1 MDRGKLN
8 VLQVAVMY
16 IGVIMGAGFASGRE
30 TWQFFGV
37 FGKAGIHGV
46 LLATAGFV
54 VFGHMIS
61 YIAIS
66 KDTQE
71 LGKVV
76 SPFNSNVVDDIIG
89 WVIAIMYYSMIIAM
103 SAAGGSLLE
112 YQFGVNKIV
121 GGTII
126 VVLTVITA
134 AGDFQRIS
142 GVFRKLIP
150 ITFTVVMI
158 AIVMV
163 LMRGQDQSGP
173 VTGYDPGVMTPT
185 PLVAALVFVSYD
197 CLGMITMAAATAV
210 RAKNR
215 KTAFAG
221 SLLGTLLLG
230 ILTLALLLV
239 ILTDMDLASRL
250 DLPML
255 GYAMKVSPVLNVVY
269 AVVLYTAVY
278 STAAST
284 YYGFST
290 KLKEGKS
297 RIWIMVFGAAAG
309 LIIGLSG
316 FKRIVEILYPL
327 QGYIGFV
334 VLLLIAV
341 NYGNEVRK
349 NRKKSLSHSGK

>member
-8 VLQVAVMY
+8 VIQVAVMY

-37 FGKAGIHGV
+37 FGKDGIKGI
-46 LLATAGFV
+46 LLATVCFV

-76 SPFNSNVVDDIIG
+76 SPFNSKVVDDVIG
-89 WVIAIMYYSMIIAM
+89 WVLAIIYYSMIIAM

-112 YQFGVNKIV
+112 YQFGVKKIV

-126 VVLTVITA
+126 VVLTVATA

-142 GVFRKLIP
+142 GVFRTLIP

-163 LMRGQDQSGP
+163 LMKGQDQSGP
-173 VTGYDPGVMTPT
+173 VSGYQPGSMTPT
-185 PLVAALVFVSYD
+185 PWIAALVFVSYD
-197 CLGMITMAAATAV
+197 CLGMITMAAATAI

-230 ILTLALLLV
+230 VLTLSLLLV
-239 ILTDMDLASRL
+239 ILTDMNLASRL

-269 AVVLYTAVY
+269 AVVLYVAVY

-284 YYGFST
+284 FYGFST

-297 RIWIMVFGAAAG
+297 KIWIMVVSAAIG
-309 LIIGLSG
+309 LVVGLSG
-316 FKRIVEILYPL
+316 FKTIVEILYPI
-327 QGYIGFV
+327 QGYIGFA

-349 NRKKSLSHSGK
+349 NRKKSLAHSGK

>member
-142 GVFRKLIP
+142 GVFRMLIP

-158 AIVMV
+158 SIVMV
-163 LMRGQDQSGP
+163 LMKGQDQSGP
-173 VTGYDPGVMTPT
+173 VSGYQPGAMTPT
-185 PLVAALVFVSYD
+185 PWIAALVFVSYD
-197 CLGMITMAAATAV
+197 CLGMITMAAATAI

-215 KTAFAG
+215 RTAFAG

-230 ILTLALLLV
+230 ILTLSLLLV
-239 ILTDMDLASRL
+239 ILTDMNLASRL

-269 AVVLYTAVY
+269 AVVLYVAVY

-284 YYGFST
+284 FYGFST

-297 RIWIMVFGAAAG
+297 KIWIMAVSAAIG
-309 LIIGLSG
+309 LVVGLSG
-316 FKRIVEILYPL
+316 FKTIVEILYPI
-327 QGYIGFV
+327 QGYIGFA

>member
-1 MDRGKLN
+1 MDD
-8 VLQVAVMY
+8 V
-16 IGVIMGAGFASGRE
+16 
-30 TWQFFGV
+30 
-37 FGKAGIHGV
+37 
-46 LLATAGFV
+46 
-54 VFGHMIS
+54 
-61 YIAIS
+61 
-66 KDTQE
+66 
-71 LGKVV
+71 
-76 SPFNSNVVDDIIG
+76 IG
-89 WVIAIMYYSMIIAM
+89 WVLAVIYYSMIIAM

-142 GVFRKLIP
+142 GVFRMLIP

-158 AIVMV
+158 SIVMV
-163 LMRGQDQSGP
+163 LMKGQDQSGP
-173 VTGYDPGVMTPT
+173 VSGYQPGAMTPT
-185 PLVAALVFVSYD
+185 PWIAALVFVSYD
-197 CLGMITMAAATAV
+197 CLGMITMAAATAI

-230 ILTLALLLV
+230 ILTLSLLLV
-239 ILTDMDLASRL
+239 ILTDMNLASRL

-255 GYAMKVSPVLNVVY
+255 GYAMKVSPALNVVY
-269 AVVLYTAVY
+269 AVVLYVAVY

-284 YYGFST
+284 FYGFST

-297 RIWIMVFGAAAG
+297 KIWIMAVSAAIG
-309 LIIGLSG
+309 LVVGLSG
-316 FKRIVEILYPL
+316 FKTIVEILYPI
-327 QGYIGFV
+327 QGYIGFA

-341 NYGNEVRK
+341 NYGCEIRK

>member
-8 VLQVAVMY
+8 VIQVAVMY

-37 FGKAGIHGV
+37 FGKDGIKGI
-46 LLATAGFV
+46 LLATVCFV
-54 VFGHMIS
+54 AFGHMIS

-76 SPFNSNVVDDIIG
+76 SPFNSKVVDDVIG
-89 WVIAIMYYSMIIAM
+89 WVLAVIYYSMIIAM

-142 GVFRKLIP
+142 GVFRMLIP

-158 AIVMV
+158 SIVMV
-163 LMRGQDQSGP
+163 LMKGQDQSGP
-173 VTGYDPGVMTPT
+173 VSGYQPGAMTPT
-185 PLVAALVFVSYD
+185 PWIAALVFVSYD
-197 CLGMITMAAATAV
+197 CLGMITMAAATAI

-230 ILTLALLLV
+230 ILTLSLLLV
-239 ILTDMDLASRL
+239 ILTDMNLASRL

-255 GYAMKVSPVLNVVY
+255 GYAMKVSPALNVVY
-269 AVVLYTAVY
+269 AVVLYVAVY

-284 YYGFST
+284 FYGFST

-297 RIWIMVFGAAAG
+297 KIWIMVVSAAIG
-309 LIIGLSG
+309 LVVGLSG
-316 FKRIVEILYPL
+316 FKTIVEILYPI
-327 QGYIGFV
+327 QGYIGFA

-349 NRKKSLSHSGK
+349 NRKKSLAHSGK